1 MDRYCNHNKLPA
13 QTIQNVLPDFGV

>member
-1 MDRYCNHNKLPA
+1 MDRSCNHNKLPA